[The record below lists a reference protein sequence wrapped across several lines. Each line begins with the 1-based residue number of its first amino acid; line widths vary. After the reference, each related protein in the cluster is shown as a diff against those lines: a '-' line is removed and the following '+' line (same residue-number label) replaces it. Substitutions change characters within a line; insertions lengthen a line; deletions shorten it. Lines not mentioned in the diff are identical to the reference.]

1 MTNHSPRTSGMIR
14 AAMFM
19 AFAQELREAGPEV
32 SAEQFSEAVSDAIDN
47 FGIEPAAISSEFG
60 VTRATISRWKS
71 GEAVPIA
78 YVRRQLFSWLSSS
91 LEAQAGESEN
101 VVRIYE
107 YARKM

>member
-1 MTNHSPRTSGMIR
+1 MTNHSPRWGMIR

-32 SAEQFSEAVSDAIDN
+32 SAESFSQAVTDAIDH

-71 GEAVPIA
+71 GDAVPIA
-78 YVRRQLFSWLSSS
+78 YVRRQLFSWLSSC

-101 VVRIYE
+101 VVSIYE
-107 YARKM
+107 HARKM